1 MTTDM
6 SPDPGPEMPEFAYQ
20 PGAKGGVWTDHE
32 VASTRRRVFQMIH
45 PNWDVKKAQGTW
57 NGVGVKTKIVRLG
70 ETRTSIDMDITGSS
84 DRKHPDASDI
94 PRLYALH

>member
-1 MTTDM
+1 MTTDT
-6 SPDPGPEMPEFAYQ
+6 SPDPGPEMPAFAYQ

-57 NGVGVKTKIVRLG
+57 NGVGTVTDKV
-70 ETRTSIDMDITGSS
+70 
-84 DRKHPDASDI
+84 
-94 PRLYALH
+94 